1 MVTRAVLA
9 TFAAGAAHAAVVVT
23 PDLYNPSAS
32 YIIRGDVNGNPFY
45 ATDVFAAAVYDGISW
60 ARSTRQ

>member
-1 MVTRAVLA
+1 MA

-23 PDLYNPSAS
+23 PDLYNPGAS

-45 ATDVFAAAVYDGISW
+45 ATDVFAAVYDGISW
-60 ARSTRQ
+60 APSTRQ